1 MGSGGRREGHPGT
14 KHHPIVRGGAAKNFL
29 RTLAHSPPP
38 RSARVVALAVAR
50 AADTDRVRSAPRG
63 RCCRSF
69 VCGSPAASY
78 FGRGTEGRVSLIP
91 RPPGV
96 HLPRRTHARCPARR
110 ASRARSHLRAATVP
124 LRASKFSSSFFVW
137 FFEALFSLGVF
148 PSAFSPVSG
157 PLRRV
162 AWQGMMAHGD
172 RDGEWCCARSGG
184 GGKYYGGCRERQH
197 AKAKGVSR
205 SYSEPCPATATGQHR
220 KRGHSR
226 TDRARHPSQKLSEGL
241 GLLAAF
247 WGVWPL
253 GWRQRLRRSSAA
265 R

>member
-29 RTLAHSPPP
+29 RTLANSPPP

-124 LRASKFSSSFFVW
+124 LRATKFSSSFFWCGFSKPCSVW
-137 FFEALFSLGVF
+137 GFSHPLFPRSQAHFG
-148 PSAFSPVSG
+148 
-157 PLRRV
+157 
-162 AWQGMMAHGD
+162 AWRG
-172 RDGEWCCARSGG
+172 RARW
-184 GGKYYGGCRERQH
+184 RT
-197 AKAKGVSR
+197 
-205 SYSEPCPATATGQHR
+205 ATATASGAAPAASEAANATAAAVKDSTR
-220 KRGHSR
+220 KR
-226 TDRARHPSQKLSEGL
+226 RAFHEVTASPAAPRRQQDNTENAGTRALIAPATHLRSCPRAWASWPPS
-241 GLLAAF
+241 
-247 WGVWPL
+247 GVSGRWA
-253 GWRQRLRRSSAA
+253 GGSA
-265 R
+265 

>member
-14 KHHPIVRGGAAKNFL
+14 KHHPIVRGGAAKIFL

-124 LRASKFSSSFFVW
+124 LRASKFSSSFLCGFSKPCSVW
-137 FFEALFSLGVF
+137 GFSHPLFPRSQAHFG
-148 PSAFSPVSG
+148 
-157 PLRRV
+157 
-162 AWQGMMAHGD
+162 AWRG
-172 RDGEWCCARSGG
+172 RARW
-184 GGKYYGGCRERQH
+184 RT
-197 AKAKGVSR
+197 
-205 SYSEPCPATATGQHR
+205 ATATASGAAPAAAEAANATAAAVKDSTR
-220 KRGHSR
+220 KR
-226 TDRARHPSQKLSEGL
+226 RAFHEVTASPAPRRHQDNTENAGTRALIAPATHLRSCPRAWASWPPS
-241 GLLAAF
+241 
-247 WGVWPL
+247 GVSGRWA
-253 GWRQRLRRSSAA
+253 GGSA
-265 R
+265 